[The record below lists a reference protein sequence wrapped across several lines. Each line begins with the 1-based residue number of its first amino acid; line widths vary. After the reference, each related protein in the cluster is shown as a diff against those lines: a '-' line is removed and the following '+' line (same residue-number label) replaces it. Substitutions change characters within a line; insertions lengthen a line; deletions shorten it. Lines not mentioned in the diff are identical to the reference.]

1 MQKHDKMVALAKEKS
16 AEMTETAITAIETM
30 YRKNIKISVAEL
42 TKLTGL
48 SRGFFYNNT
57 DIGGGRK
64 GGLFQMW
71 TISKVLAMA
80 VLTGLSVMDYRI
92 RKVPRD
98 VLLLCMA
105 GVIIYQVLTGNVD
118 WKLSVAGGLSGILFL
133 WISKITNEAIGYGD
147 SLAILIL
154 GIYLGIWGLL
164 EVLMTAF
171 FILGIIG
178 LICVVI
184 KRKKKGLAFPFY
196 PFLTVGYLLGVCI
209 GGI

>member
-1 MQKHDKMVALAKEKS
+1 
-16 AEMTETAITAIETM
+16 
-30 YRKNIKISVAEL
+30 
-42 TKLTGL
+42 
-48 SRGFFYNNT
+48 
-57 DIGGGRK
+57 
-64 GGLFQMW
+64 MW

-154 GIYLGIWGLL
+154 GIYLGI
-164 EVLMTAF
+164 
-171 FILGIIG
+171 IG

>member
-1 MQKHDKMVALAKEKS
+1 
-16 AEMTETAITAIETM
+16 
-30 YRKNIKISVAEL
+30 
-42 TKLTGL
+42 
-48 SRGFFYNNT
+48 
-57 DIGGGRK
+57 
-64 GGLFQMW
+64 MW

-105 GVIIYQVLTGNVD
+105 GVIIYQVLMGNVD

-184 KRKKKGLAFPFY
+184 KRKKK
-196 PFLTVGYLLGVCI
+196 
-209 GGI
+209 

>member
-1 MQKHDKMVALAKEKS
+1 
-16 AEMTETAITAIETM
+16 
-30 YRKNIKISVAEL
+30 
-42 TKLTGL
+42 
-48 SRGFFYNNT
+48 
-57 DIGGGRK
+57 
-64 GGLFQMW
+64 
-71 TISKVLAMA
+71 MA

-98 VLLLCMA
+98 VLLLCM
-105 GVIIYQVLTGNVD
+105 VLTGNVD

-184 KRKKKGLAFPFY
+184 KRKKK
-196 PFLTVGYLLGVCI
+196 
-209 GGI
+209 

>member
-1 MQKHDKMVALAKEKS
+1 
-16 AEMTETAITAIETM
+16 
-30 YRKNIKISVAEL
+30 
-42 TKLTGL
+42 
-48 SRGFFYNNT
+48 
-57 DIGGGRK
+57 
-64 GGLFQMW
+64 MW

-184 KRKKKGLAFPFY
+184 KRKKKKERTCFS
-196 PFLTVGYLLGVCI
+196 FLSI
-209 GGI
+209 SDGGISAWGMYRRNLRWRKESKGG

>member
-1 MQKHDKMVALAKEKS
+1 
-16 AEMTETAITAIETM
+16 
-30 YRKNIKISVAEL
+30 
-42 TKLTGL
+42 
-48 SRGFFYNNT
+48 
-57 DIGGGRK
+57 
-64 GGLFQMW
+64 MW

-154 GIYLGIWGLL
+154 GIYLGTFGS
-164 EVLMTAF
+164 AYD
-171 FILGIIG
+171 GIFHPWNYWIDLCG
-178 LICVVI
+178 N
-184 KRKKKGLAFPFY
+184 KKKKERTCFS
-196 PFLTVGYLLGVCI
+196 FLSISDSGISAWGMYRRNLRWRKESK
-209 GGI
+209 GG

>member
-1 MQKHDKMVALAKEKS
+1 
-16 AEMTETAITAIETM
+16 
-30 YRKNIKISVAEL
+30 
-42 TKLTGL
+42 
-48 SRGFFYNNT
+48 
-57 DIGGGRK
+57 
-64 GGLFQMW
+64 MW

-133 WISKITNEAIGYGD
+133 WISKITNETIGYGD

-154 GIYLGIWGLL
+154 DISGNLGTFGSAYDGIFHPWNYRIDLCGN
-164 EVLMTAF
+164 
-171 FILGIIG
+171 
-178 LICVVI
+178 
-184 KRKKKGLAFPFY
+184 KKKKERTCFS
-196 PFLTVGYLLGVCI
+196 FLSISDSGISAWGVYRRNLRWRKESK
-209 GGI
+209 GG

>member
-1 MQKHDKMVALAKEKS
+1 MDS
-16 AEMTETAITAIETM
+16 IC
-30 YRKNIKISVAEL
+30 
-42 TKLTGL
+42 
-48 SRGFFYNNT
+48 NT
-57 DIGGGRK
+57 DIRGGRK
-64 GGLFQMW
+64 GGLFQMR

>member
-1 MQKHDKMVALAKEKS
+1 
-16 AEMTETAITAIETM
+16 
-30 YRKNIKISVAEL
+30 
-42 TKLTGL
+42 
-48 SRGFFYNNT
+48 
-57 DIGGGRK
+57 
-64 GGLFQMW
+64 MW

-98 VLLLCMA
+98 VLLLCMV

-154 GIYLGIWGLL
+154 GYIWESGDFWKCL
-164 EVLMTAF
+164 
-171 FILGIIG
+171 
-178 LICVVI
+178 
-184 KRKKKGLAFPFY
+184 
-196 PFLTVGYLLGVCI
+196 
-209 GGI
+209 

>member
-1 MQKHDKMVALAKEKS
+1 
-16 AEMTETAITAIETM
+16 
-30 YRKNIKISVAEL
+30 
-42 TKLTGL
+42 
-48 SRGFFYNNT
+48 
-57 DIGGGRK
+57 
-64 GGLFQMW
+64 MW

-147 SLAILIL
+147 ISGNL
-154 GIYLGIWGLL
+154 GTFGSAYDGIFHSWNYRIDLCGN
-164 EVLMTAF
+164 
-171 FILGIIG
+171 
-178 LICVVI
+178 
-184 KRKKKGLAFPFY
+184 KKKKERTCFS
-196 PFLTVGYLLGVCI
+196 FLSI
-209 GGI
+209 SDGGISAWGMYRRNLR

>member
-1 MQKHDKMVALAKEKS
+1 MKHLYYEFGRPVSQFAVVQWFKTDD
-16 AEMTETAITAIETM
+16 IC
-30 YRKNIKISVAEL
+30 
-42 TKLTGL
+42 
-48 SRGFFYNNT
+48 NT

>member
-1 MQKHDKMVALAKEKS
+1 
-16 AEMTETAITAIETM
+16 M
-30 YRKNIKISVAEL
+30 YGR
-42 TKLTGL
+42 GDHL
-48 SRGFFYNNT
+48 SGT
-57 DIGGGRK
+57 DGKCRLEIVGGRWIK
-64 GGLFQMW
+64 RHIILGV
-71 TISKVLAMA
+71 SKV
-80 VLTGLSVMDYRI
+80 TKEG
-92 RKVPRD
+92 
-98 VLLLCMA
+98 
-105 GVIIYQVLTGNVD
+105 
-118 WKLSVAGGLSGILFL
+118 
-133 WISKITNEAIGYGD
+133 IGYGD
-147 SLAILIL
+147 SLLILIM

>member
-1 MQKHDKMVALAKEKS
+1 
-16 AEMTETAITAIETM
+16 
-30 YRKNIKISVAEL
+30 
-42 TKLTGL
+42 
-48 SRGFFYNNT
+48 
-57 DIGGGRK
+57 
-64 GGLFQMW
+64 MW

-98 VLLLCMA
+98 ILLLCMA

-184 KRKKKGLAFPFY
+184 KRKKK
-196 PFLTVGYLLGVCI
+196 
-209 GGI
+209 

>member
-1 MQKHDKMVALAKEKS
+1 
-16 AEMTETAITAIETM
+16 M
-30 YRKNIKISVAEL
+30 YGR
-42 TKLTGL
+42 GDHL
-48 SRGFFYNNT
+48 SGT
-57 DIGGGRK
+57 DGKCRLEIVGGR
-64 GGLFQMW
+64 
-71 TISKVLAMA
+71 
-80 VLTGLSVMDYRI
+80 
-92 RKVPRD
+92 
-98 VLLLCMA
+98 
-105 GVIIYQVLTGNVD
+105 
-118 WKLSVAGGLSGILFL
+118 
-133 WISKITNEAIGYGD
+133 WIKRHI
-147 SLAILIL
+147 ILIL

>member
-1 MQKHDKMVALAKEKS
+1 
-16 AEMTETAITAIETM
+16 
-30 YRKNIKISVAEL
+30 
-42 TKLTGL
+42 
-48 SRGFFYNNT
+48 
-57 DIGGGRK
+57 
-64 GGLFQMW
+64 MW

-178 LICVVI
+178 LTCVVI

>member
-1 MQKHDKMVALAKEKS
+1 
-16 AEMTETAITAIETM
+16 
-30 YRKNIKISVAEL
+30 
-42 TKLTGL
+42 
-48 SRGFFYNNT
+48 
-57 DIGGGRK
+57 
-64 GGLFQMW
+64 MW

-171 FILGIIG
+171 FHPWNYRIDLCGNKE
-178 LICVVI
+178 
-184 KRKKKGLAFPFY
+184 KRRTCFPFTH
-196 PFLTVGYLLGVCI
+196 F
-209 GGI
+209 

>member
-1 MQKHDKMVALAKEKS
+1 
-16 AEMTETAITAIETM
+16 M
-30 YRKNIKISVAEL
+30 YGR
-42 TKLTGL
+42 GDHL
-48 SRGFFYNNT
+48 SGT
-57 DIGGGRK
+57 DGKCRLEIVGGR
-64 GGLFQMW
+64 W
-71 TISKVLAMA
+71 
-80 VLTGLSVMDYRI
+80 
-92 RKVPRD
+92 
-98 VLLLCMA
+98 
-105 GVIIYQVLTGNVD
+105 
-118 WKLSVAGGLSGILFL
+118 
-133 WISKITNEAIGYGD
+133 IGYGD

>member
-1 MQKHDKMVALAKEKS
+1 
-16 AEMTETAITAIETM
+16 
-30 YRKNIKISVAEL
+30 
-42 TKLTGL
+42 
-48 SRGFFYNNT
+48 
-57 DIGGGRK
+57 
-64 GGLFQMW
+64 MW

-171 FILGIIG
+171 HPWNYRIDLCGN
-178 LICVVI
+178 
-184 KRKKKGLAFPFY
+184 KKKKERTCFS
-196 PFLTVGYLLGVCI
+196 FLSI
-209 GGI
+209 SDGGISAWGMYRRNLRWRKESKGG